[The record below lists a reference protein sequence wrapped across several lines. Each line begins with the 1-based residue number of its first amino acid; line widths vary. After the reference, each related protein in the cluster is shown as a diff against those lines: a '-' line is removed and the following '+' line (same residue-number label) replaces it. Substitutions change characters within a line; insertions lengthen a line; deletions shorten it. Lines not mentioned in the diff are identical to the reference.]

1 MIAWIK
7 QWSQGII
14 IAVIV
19 ATIIEMLL
27 PNNKNKKYIN
37 TVIGIYILFTIIS
50 PIISKI
56 TGKSISI
63 EDYIY
68 DDTKYATSYTMNNI
82 AMLENSSNVEDIY
95 VKTLKSDIINK
106 LKLKGYMVKSI
117 NLKININSTT
127 KNYGEIEGMYL
138 NVCALENVKINE
150 VKEIKINSSNDDES
164 NKNSIS
170 EGELN
175 NIKEFLMETYG
186 IEKSKININKEE

>member
-82 AMLENSSNVEDIY
+82 VMLENSSNVEDIY

-138 NVCALENVKINE
+138 NVCTLENVKINE
-150 VKEIKINSSNDDES
+150 VKEVKINSSNDNES